1 MYNKKTK
8 LYFTWR
14 ECNIIIKRS
23 LNSLIKI
30 QENSHREYPF
40 VYHKERKIT
49 TMFIE
54 DLRKERRKKS
64 KLKKKAR
71 ILIAKCCLL
80 HFSSTIWFLYDW
92 SKIFSINMQC
102 RFINICSLL
111 LIFRLFFAKQKREMC
126 GTKCFQNFFE
136 FFTFFVNELKILNDL
151 VSKILFDLNKE
162 SSFAFHLILK

>member
-1 MYNKKTK
+1 MNGTERTNNEMYNKKTK

-80 HFSSTIWFLYDW
+80 HFFSTI
-92 SKIFSINMQC
+92 
-102 RFINICSLL
+102 
-111 LIFRLFFAKQKREMC
+111 
-126 GTKCFQNFFE
+126 
-136 FFTFFVNELKILNDL
+136 
-151 VSKILFDLNKE
+151 
-162 SSFAFHLILK
+162 

>member
-1 MYNKKTK
+1 MNGTERTNNEMYNKKTK

-30 QENSHREYPF
+30 QENSHGEYPF

-64 KLKKKAR
+64 KLKKK
-71 ILIAKCCLL
+71 
-80 HFSSTIWFLYDW
+80 SSN
-92 SKIFSINMQC
+92 INCKML
-102 RFINICSLL
+102 SP
-111 LIFRLFFAKQKREMC
+111 
-126 GTKCFQNFFE
+126 
-136 FFTFFVNELKILNDL
+136 TFFFYN
-151 VSKILFDLNKE
+151 
-162 SSFAFHLILK
+162 LISI